1 MHPPPPNSTPPVR
14 YARGVEV
21 PEKGETETRDALV
34 ASLHSICE
42 TTFKHAGHGVRSAHS
57 KCHGRPRAELVVADD
72 VAPTLATGIFAK
84 PGRWRVPMRL
94 STIPGHILDDS
105 ASTPRGLTLKVVGV
119 GGEHLAGSHGA
130 VTHDCVLANSALF
143 PSPDAKTVLSSLK
156 LLAATTDKLPNFKN
170 ALSAVPRGTERVVVA
185 FGGESATLNGP
196 GGQPK
201 THIPGETFFSQA
213 PLLYGPSM
221 AKLSVAPVSV
231 ELAALKNAPLH
242 VNGKP
247 NGLRDAV
254 LDFFDHPGAAWALR
268 VQRCTDLENM
278 PIEDASACWP
288 ADRRPC
294 ASVARTVAAPQPG
307 WSKVRSAA
315 TDDGMPFKPWHGV
328 SAHRPI
334 GSVRRVR
341 KVACDLSARFRAHHK
356 CPRVTAPA
364 GPAGPPGPADWPA
377 CVPAKTPAKA
387 SR

>member
-42 TTFKHAGHGVRSAHS
+42 TTFKHAGHGVRSAHA
-57 KCHGRPRAELVVADD
+57 KCYRLLLAELVVADD
-72 VAPTLATGIFAK
+72 VAPAMAPGIFAM
-84 PGRWRVPMRL
+84 PARWRVLMRL
-94 STIPGHILDDS
+94 FSIPGDILDDS
-105 ASTPRGLTLKVVGV
+105 ASTPRSLTSKVVGG

-143 PSPDAKTVLSSLK
+143 PSPDAKTLLSSLK
-156 LLAATTDKLPNFKN
+156 LLAATTDTVPNLKS
-170 ALSAVPRGTERVVVA
+170 ASSAVLCGTERVVVA

-196 GGQPK
+196 GDQPK

-221 AKLSVAPVSV
+221 AELSVAPVSV

-288 ADRRPC
+288 ADRCLC

-315 TDDGMPFKPWHGV
+315 IDDGMPFKPWHGV

-341 KVACDLSARFRAHHK
+341 KLVCDLSARFRARHNGR
-356 CPRVTAPA
+356 RVTAPA
-364 GPAGPPGPADWPA
+364 GPAGPAGPADWPA
-377 CVPAKTPAKA
+377 CAPAKTPAKA